1 MGLCGKMFAPD
12 GILIMFIF
20 ILILIAWFTKI
31 FLHATAPINDV
42 VSFYRALHIG
52 HIPSWV
58 VAMVFVGTFISV
70 ISITIYVSK
79 RTSGEISE
87 FGTHRSLWRI

>member
-1 MGLCGKMFAPD
+1 
-12 GILIMFIF
+12 MFIF
-20 ILILIAWFTKI
+20 ILILIAWLTKV
-31 FLHATAPINDV
+31 FLHASEPITDV
-42 VSFYRALHIG
+42 VSFYQALRLG

-70 ISITIYVSK
+70 ISITIYVS
-79 RTSGEISE
+79 RSSSGEISE